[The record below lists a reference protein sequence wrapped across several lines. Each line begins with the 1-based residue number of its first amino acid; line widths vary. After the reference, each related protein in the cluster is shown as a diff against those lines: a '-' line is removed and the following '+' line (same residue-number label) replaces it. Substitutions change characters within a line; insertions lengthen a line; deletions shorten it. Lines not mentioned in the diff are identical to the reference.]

1 MVGEEG
7 DLRQM
12 MESMKRMITR
22 QGLEEERGITGI
34 QVARLEETE
43 KEKCARVMKPGNSS
57 TEESRNGKETAER
70 SSSEDMGTLIEIEG
84 EHGTDGEET
93 DRQLLDMGREYVQE
107 HRCLQRTDIRRTRM
121 VQ

>member
-1 MVGEEG
+1 MDGTPVDTNG
-7 DLRQM
+7 
-12 MESMKRMITR
+12 
-22 QGLEEERGITGI
+22 
-34 QVARLEETE
+34 LEETE
-43 KEKCARVMKPGNSS
+43 EKEKCERVMTPGNSS

-84 EHGTDGEET
+84 EHGTDGRE
-93 DRQLLDMGREYVQE
+93 RIGSCWMGREYVQE